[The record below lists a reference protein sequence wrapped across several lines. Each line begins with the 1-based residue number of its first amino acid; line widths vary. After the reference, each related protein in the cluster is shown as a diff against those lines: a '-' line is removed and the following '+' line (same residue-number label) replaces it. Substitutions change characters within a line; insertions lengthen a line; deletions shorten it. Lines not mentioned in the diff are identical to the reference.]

1 MTVLDTDGSLTC
13 HVFDGEQ
20 VGTQVSG
27 AGAPLLSMRG
37 ITKRFGAVE
46 ALVGVDFEVHAHEV
60 VALVGD
66 NGAGKS
72 TLAKMV
78 AGVLAPDAGFIEI
91 AGQPVTIP
99 SPAAAQDL
107 GVATVFQDLALCENL
122 DVTANLFL
130 GRELHG
136 AVSRDDAEME
146 RVTREVL
153 DKLASRIPSVRTPL
167 SHLSAGQRQ
176 TVAIARTLIGAPQ
189 IVVLDEPT
197 AALSVVQTAEVLM
210 HIERLRDLGLGV
222 ILISHNMT
230 DVRAVS
236 DRIEVLRH
244 GRNNGSYDA
253 SSTSFEEIIAA
264 ITGATHAE
272 RGLRSVSL
280 RGARERQV
288 GAPERCGPASWSAE
302 DDGAHAVEQHPVL
315 GMPAHRAGE
324 RSTLHVLAQPHH
336 VLHRAAVVHPF
347 DVLLD
352 DRPLVEVG
360 GDVVRGGA
368 DELDAAGVGLR
379 VGPGALERRQERVVD
394 VDDPAGQAP
403 AQIVGQHL
411 HVPGED
417 DELHVELVHQCG
429 EPRLGRRLGRGAHRH
444 VVEADAVELGERAQV
459 VVVGHHGDDV
469 DGQAL
474 RALPE
479 RQVVQAVRRAGHHDE
494 GAHGPAG
501 ELERPAHVEPGGQ
514 RGDGLAQLVVR
525 GGGVHLHPHEEPAGQ
540 RVTEL
545 LGLGDVAA
553 VLGQQARDGGHDAG
567 PVGAG
572 QRQDPGGRV
581 AARVDEGHEARE

>member
-13 HVFDGEQ
+13 HVFDREQ
-20 VGTQVSG
+20 AGTQVSG

-37 ITKRFGAVE
+37 MTKRFGAVE

-91 AGQPVTIP
+91 GGQPVTIP

-136 AVSRDDAEME
+136 ALSRDDAEME

-272 RGLRSVSL
+272 RGLRSVS
-280 RGARERQV
+280 
-288 GAPERCGPASWSAE
+288 
-302 DDGAHAVEQHPVL
+302 
-315 GMPAHRAGE
+315 
-324 RSTLHVLAQPHH
+324 
-336 VLHRAAVVHPF
+336 
-347 DVLLD
+347 
-352 DRPLVEVG
+352 
-360 GDVVRGGA
+360 
-368 DELDAAGVGLR
+368 
-379 VGPGALERRQERVVD
+379 
-394 VDDPAGQAP
+394 
-403 AQIVGQHL
+403 
-411 HVPGED
+411 
-417 DELHVELVHQCG
+417 
-429 EPRLGRRLGRGAHRH
+429 
-444 VVEADAVELGERAQV
+444 
-459 VVVGHHGDDV
+459 
-469 DGQAL
+469 
-474 RALPE
+474 
-479 RQVVQAVRRAGHHDE
+479 
-494 GAHGPAG
+494 
-501 ELERPAHVEPGGQ
+501 
-514 RGDGLAQLVVR
+514 
-525 GGGVHLHPHEEPAGQ
+525 
-540 RVTEL
+540 
-545 LGLGDVAA
+545 
-553 VLGQQARDGGHDAG
+553 
-567 PVGAG
+567 
-572 QRQDPGGRV
+572 
-581 AARVDEGHEARE
+581 